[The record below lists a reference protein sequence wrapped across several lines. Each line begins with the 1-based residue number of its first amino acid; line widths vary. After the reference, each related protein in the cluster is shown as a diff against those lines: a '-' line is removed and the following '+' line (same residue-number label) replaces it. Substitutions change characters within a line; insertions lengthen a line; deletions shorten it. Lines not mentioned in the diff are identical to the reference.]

1 VREFLRSAKGAART
15 SIPVRNCF
23 APRSGLREFLRDLR
37 PPGRTADNR
46 WKRFMRRLRVY
57 NPSRST
63 TLADR
68 ALIADSSKTR
78 KTGLLKH
85 DRLESGE
92 GLWIKPCEAVHTV
105 GMKFPIDVL
114 FLDKKRK
121 VVKIRPSMP
130 RWRMAACFW
139 AHSVLELPSG
149 MAAATNTSRGDQ
161 LEFETYEN

>member
-1 VREFLRSAKGAART
+1 MSDHESGDKYFRSMK
-15 SIPVRNCF
+15 
-23 APRSGLREFLRDLR
+23 L
-37 PPGRTADNR
+37 
-46 WKRFMRRLRVY
+46 LRVH
-57 NPSRST
+57 NQSRDT

-68 ALIADSSKTR
+68 ALIADNSKTR

-92 GLWIKPCEAVHTV
+92 GLWITPCEGIHTV

-121 VVKIRPSMP
+121 VVKIRAAMP
-130 RWRMAACFW
+130 RWRMAASLF

-149 MAAATNTSRGDQ
+149 TAQATQTASGDQ
-161 LEFETYEN
+161 LEFETYET